1 VGYYKVNTS
10 NVKQTYCRLTY
21 CRTASTFVAA
31 MDFVFSGMLCEQGII
46 YFWYIWIKHSSQLKE
61 RDEVQTLPG

>member
-1 VGYYKVNTS
+1 MGYYKVNTS
-10 NVKQTYCRLTY
+10 NVKQTYCR
-21 CRTASTFVAA
+21 TASTFVAA
-31 MDFVFSGMLCEQGII
+31 TDFVFSGMLCEQGII